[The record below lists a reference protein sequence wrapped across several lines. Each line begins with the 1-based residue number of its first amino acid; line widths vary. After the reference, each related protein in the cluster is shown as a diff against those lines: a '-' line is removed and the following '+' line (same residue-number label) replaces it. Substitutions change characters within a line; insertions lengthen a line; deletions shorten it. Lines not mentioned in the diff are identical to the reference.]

1 MISKIILEFLL
12 LKKPFKTYHY
22 FVNWQKKMLHPQE
35 NIPSDGPERPNYSDR
50 RTIWDLHQTYGPD
63 ITGHEPVSN
72 CES

>member
-1 MISKIILEFLL
+1 
-12 LKKPFKTYHY
+12 
-22 FVNWQKKMLHPQE
+22 MLHPPE
-35 NIPSDGPERPNYSDR
+35 NIPSDGPARPNYSDR